1 MGGKGILIT
10 GVAVSG
16 LGEGAFFMSMPHYR
30 NEIRNKLGFDAYPGT
45 LNVKTDEKQIMHL
58 KKLTPM
64 TIEGYSSGN
73 KTFGGASCYNAK
85 IKNINGAV
93 IIPDISKHKDVI
105 EFIAPIQLKSELN
118 IKDGDKI
125 IIELK

>member
-73 KTFGGASCYNAK
+73 KTFRGASCYNAK

-125 IIELK
+125 I